1 MKPIYQ
7 IQEYGSFITG
17 RDIGGYVTLPQQIF
31 AKLEQFVLNNRC
43 DDTFE
48 FMRLSTKKGIG
59 KVITVRN
66 YVGIIVLNDGTS
78 IEILPKITYSDMS
91 DDYIIKTKKLL
102 LDMLKTLDNY
112 PYKSFQTANIS
123 CDKINILDI
132 FIRMF
137 IDEVFYIVKRGL
149 KCNYELI
156 EENATFL
163 KGKIK
168 FSEHIKYN
176 HTHKEKN
183 YIQYDVFSVNRPE
196 NRILKTTLIYLY
208 KHSKSTK
215 NKTDIKILLNS
226 FDEVPKCIDVNSDF
240 EKCIL
245 NRNTKDYNN
254 ALIWS
259 KIFMMGKSFTSFTG
273 SEVAIALL
281 FPMEVLFEKYIAF
294 LMKKYINKTRY
305 CISVQDKSFYLFDK
319 PSKKFSIRPDLVIKC
334 QFNNKVYVMDTKW
347 KILSSDK
354 ANYGISQSDM
364 YQMYVYQKKY
374 NAEYVTLIYPRT
386 DKLSEKIQFEALDG
400 IDVRVEFIDLFNA
413 KNCIK
418 SLIDEI

>member
-1 MKPIYQ
+1 
-7 IQEYGSFITG
+7 
-17 RDIGGYVTLPQQIF
+17 
-31 AKLEQFVLNNRC
+31 
-43 DDTFE
+43 
-48 FMRLSTKKGIG
+48 
-59 KVITVRN
+59 
-66 YVGIIVLNDGTS
+66 
-78 IEILPKITYSDMS
+78 
-91 DDYIIKTKKLL
+91 
-102 LDMLKTLDNY
+102 
-112 PYKSFQTANIS
+112 
-123 CDKINILDI
+123 
-132 FIRMF
+132 MF

-168 FSEHIKYN
+168 FSENIKYN

-254 ALIWS
+254 ALMWS

-334 QFNNKVYVMDTKW
+334 KFNNKVYVMDTKW